1 MLVKHRKDIYHIPT
15 DSLSTP
21 TISQIA
27 EYQKAYRECGGVLT
41 DVKHLTYRFAQSTHQ
56 MCRHAHSASRKQPVR
71 DMKPAVSRH
80 GKGSS
85 APENAL
91 RSIIRRSPRRRKE
104 AESTVRQ
111 ATCRLSVSIS
121 RFCFVNIF
129 YCQYCINIHF
139 RNTLRSYAKPP
150 ATPKNTVLR
159 PA

>member
-1 MLVKHRKDIYHIPT
+1 MFVKHRKDIYHIPT
-15 DSLSTP
+15 DS
-21 TISQIA
+21 ISIHKIRHIGA
-27 EYQKAYRECGGVLT
+27 YQKAYRERGSVLT
-41 DVKHLTYRFAQSTHQ
+41 DVKHLTYPFAQSTHQ

-91 RSIIRRSPRRRKE
+91 RSIIRRSPRRQEE
-104 AESTVRQ
+104 AGSTVRQ
-111 ATCRLSVSIS
+111 ATCRLSISIS

-139 RNTLRSYAKPP
+139 HIILRSYEKPP
-150 ATPKNTVLR
+150 ATPPDAMNR

>member
-1 MLVKHRKDIYHIPT
+1 MFVKHRKDIYHIPT

-85 APENAL
+85 ALRNGLYRTAIEPFSHNGRGSSAVPKSLFRKSGDAVPEA
-91 RSIIRRSPRRRKE
+91 
-104 AESTVRQ
+104 
-111 ATCRLSVSIS
+111 
-121 RFCFVNIF
+121 
-129 YCQYCINIHF
+129 
-139 RNTLRSYAKPP
+139 
-150 ATPKNTVLR
+150 
-159 PA
+159 